1 MADAPTTLTFQVTD
15 PNYGTLTWTQGPHIL
30 GHLHE
35 PLADVLCAASQ
46 IIGDPFAMAMLTLES
61 AMAQLAADDSPLGTM
76 SAGFE
81 DEPSEQ
87 SVEEQRL
94 VALMNEFIATAR
106 RSGFVIEGIRYD
118 PSLVGETDA

>member
-1 MADAPTTLTFQVTD
+1 M
-15 PNYGTLTWTQGPHIL
+15 NYRRKALKR
-30 GHLHE
+30 
-35 PLADVLCAASQ
+35 ANKAAGKVSD
-46 IIGDPFAMAMLTLES
+46 GFA
-61 AMAQLAADDSPLGTM
+61 TM

-94 VALMNEFIATAR
+94 VAVMEEFIATAR

-118 PSLVGETDA
+118 PSLVGEIDA